1 VSFVLYRLASKA
13 QVFILKIII
22 LGIYKESFSENMD
35 EPIKIETRGR
45 KRKTREVI
53 RQIGLPGYTKK
64 QAGQHLRGEKI
75 DRTPRGFKKFDWP
88 KKRDKDAFLKKTGRE
103 LIGADL
109 VKEFFGKFITH
120 TEDRRWKGKKWQWI
134 DWQID
139 FIDKLFGTLKSDGL
153 RQYKK
158 AYLEIGKKNGKTE
171 LAAGLCLFCLLADG
185 EGSPE
190 VILAAKDR
198 GQAKKCFEAA
208 EKMVRQNRNLP
219 KYLKVLVSQKKI
231 SYVVEGG
238 FLEVVSKDSG
248 SQHGR
253 NISTLVFDELHTQQ
267 GRDLYDILTQG
278 SGAARQQYLHIFLT
292 TSGWDRTSICYE
304 VHQKALKV
312 KANPEID
319 PTFLPIIYSVPEE
332 LNWEDEENWKLANPS
347 LGTILDMEKMREDFR
362 DAKETPAA
370 ENVFKRLRLCQ
381 WTSQETKWVS
391 LSEWDKCGVPLLIE
405 TLSKRPAYGG
415 LDLSSSID
423 LTAFVLIF
431 SPLNGDGTI
440 DIIPHFW
447 LPEEGMEKRIQRD
460 HLPYDVWIKR
470 GLIESIP
477 GKVIDYG
484 YVKAKILELRETYNF
499 SEISFDPQFAAQ
511 LALDLEKEGLVM
523 VKFNQTGYQY
533 YNPPMNEFLTKII
546 NGKIRHGGN
555 PVLRAQLDA
564 LRVSTNHVEQIRP
577 EKLKSNSR
585 IDGIT
590 AAIMAYDRLMRH
602 PELEKFVY
610 QPGSISSLGQD
621 EVKTETIK
629 EEIKPMSLKSGI
641 ECERC
646 HHDTESLV
654 SCQTCGKQIGIEVRI
669 AA

>member
-1 VSFVLYRLASKA
+1 MPR
-13 QVFILKIII
+13 I
-22 LGIYKESFSENMD
+22 
-35 EPIKIETRGR
+35 
-45 KRKTREVI
+45 RKTPKEVAMY
-53 RQIGLPGYTKK
+53 GLPGYTKE

-88 KKRDKDAFLKKTGRE
+88 TKRNKDAFFKRTGRE
-103 LIGADL
+103 LIGTDL

-171 LAAGLCLFCLLADG
+171 LAAGICLFCLLADG

-312 KANPEID
+312 KANPETD

-405 TLSKRPAYGG
+405 TLPSRPCYGG
-415 LDLSSSID
+415 LDLSSTID
-423 LTAFVLIF
+423 LTAFVLLF
-431 SPLNGDGTI
+431 APQNGDGTI
-440 DIIPHFW
+440 DILPFFW
-447 LPEEGMEKRIQRD
+447 MPEEDLKKKIDCD
-460 HLPYDVWIKR
+460 HLPYDTWIKQ
-470 GLIESIP
+470 GLIYGIP
-477 GKVIDYG
+477 GRFIDYDF
-484 YVKAKILELRETYNF
+484 VRAKIEELHGKYNF
-499 SEISFDPQFAAQ
+499 SEIAYDPQMAMQ
-511 LALDLEKEGLVM
+511 MALDLEKKGFMM
-523 VKFNQTGYQY
+523 VKFNPY
-533 YNPPMNEFLTKII
+533 YSFFNTPMKEFLTKIMA
-546 NGKIRHGGN
+546 GKIRHGGN

-564 LRVSTNHVEQIRP
+564 MRVVTDSNEYVRP
-577 EKLKSNSR
+577 EKTKSTSR
-585 IDGIT
+585 IDGIV
-590 AAIMAYDRLMRH
+590 ASIMAYDRLMRH

-610 QPGSISSLGQD
+610 QSGSFDAFNRDEIKVETVKQ
-621 EVKTETIK
+621 EVK
-629 EEIKPMSLKSGI
+629 PLSRKSGI
-641 ECERC
+641 LCKRC
-646 HHDTESLV
+646 GKDTEGLGYCPHDGLKV
-654 SCQTCGKQIGIEVRI
+654 IFEVRD